1 MPGRYP
7 HRCFA
12 LLKQSGITPPQ
23 ASSNDPVSLSDLFL
37 QLFCILTLV
46 RVRFGGKKELVFS
59 WSVSGNESVVQK
71 RLILQSL
78 KVTVIWFCFTSP
90 C

>member
-7 HRCFA
+7 HQCFA

-37 QLFCILTLV
+37 QLFCTLTLV
-46 RVRFGGKKELVFS
+46 
-59 WSVSGNESVVQK
+59 
-71 RLILQSL
+71 
-78 KVTVIWFCFTSP
+78 
-90 C
+90 